1 MTTLTELFPVFSV
14 GEPDVT
20 GALAVFPVTAAMPR
34 LEYVSFAEGAGRGVT
49 VTELPGGAS
58 VNDLLVTNPLDVGV
72 LLYEGEELLGAQ
84 QNRTVDAAV
93 LVGAG
98 MKVSVPVSCVEHN
111 RWDGRRHAEPMAPSP
126 QTAHPNLR
134 RAKSLRMRE
143 ALAAGAPA
151 RANQQEVWAM
161 TGAGA
166 MSDTFD
172 AARGSLDALASGVTR
187 RPGQTGAL
195 AAIGGRFVV
204 FDHVSRADAFAA
216 LFGPLTQGYA
226 LDARGRVEAAVP
238 SVDDAVEWLA
248 RAADSRVTLSPTVG
262 VGSRVSV
269 AGEGGGG
276 TGLAVDDEL
285 IQLSVYADETATTR
299 IARPSRR
306 R

>member
-1 MTTLTELFPVFSV
+1 MTTLSELFPVFSV

-20 GALAVFPVTAAMPR
+20 GALAVFPITAGDPR

-49 VTELPGGAS
+49 VNELPGHAS

-93 LVGAG
+93 LVGAHT
-98 MKVSVPVSCVEHN
+98 KVSVPVSCVEQG
-111 RWDGRRHAEPMAPSP
+111 RWDGSRHAEPMAPSP
-126 QTAHPNLR
+126 QTAHPQLR
-134 RAKSLRMRE
+134 RAKSVRMRE
-143 ALAAGAPA
+143 ALSAGAAA
-151 RANQQEVWAM
+151 RADQGEVWAM

-166 MSDTFD
+166 MSDAFD
-172 AARGSLDALASGVTR
+172 AARESLNVLASKVTR

-204 FDHVSRADAFAA
+204 FDHVSRSDAFAA

-226 LDARGRVEAAVP
+226 LDARGREAVAVP
-238 SVDDAVEWLA
+238 SVDDAVAWIEQM
-248 RAADSRVTLSPTVG
+248 ADSRVALSSAAG

-269 AGEGGGG
+269 SRSGGGG
-276 TGLAVDDEL
+276 TGLAVDGEL
-285 IQLSVYADETATTR
+285 IQLSLYADEAATTR
-299 IARPSRR
+299 IVRPSRR